1 MMSKKGESMEHDYE
15 LIHNEAETQ
24 YEYHIEGH
32 LARLVYEVQEGV
44 YHLTHTFVPKEL
56 GGRGIA
62 GALVKDVFAD
72 LEAKGCKVRPACS
85 YIVNYVEKHPEYE
98 RLLG

>member
-1 MMSKKGESMEHDYE
+1 MEHNYE
-15 LIHNEAETQ
+15 LIHNEAESQ

-32 LARLVYEVQEGV
+32 LARLVYKEEDGV
-44 YHLTHTFVPKEL
+44 LHLTNTFVPKEL

-62 GALVKDVFAD
+62 GALVKDVFAQI
-72 LEAKGCKVRPACS
+72 EKKGQKMKPACS

-98 RLLG
+98 RLQ

>member
-1 MMSKKGESMEHDYE
+1 MDHNYE
-15 LIHNEAETQ
+15 LIHNEAESQ
-24 YEYHIEGH
+24 YEYHIEGL
-32 LARLVYEVQEGV
+32 LARLVYKEEDGV
-44 YHLTHTFVPKEL
+44 LHLTNTYVPKEL

-72 LEAKGCKVRPACS
+72 IEKKGLKMKPACS

-98 RLLG
+98 RLQ

>member
-1 MMSKKGESMEHDYE
+1 MENNYE
-15 LIHNEAETQ
+15 LIHNPDENQ

-32 LARLVYEVQEGV
+32 LARLVYENEKGV
-44 YHLTHTFVPKEL
+44 LHLTHTFVPKEL

-72 LEAKGCKVRPACS
+72 IEKKNLKMKPACS
-85 YIVNYVEKHPEYE
+85 YIVSYVEKHPEYE
-98 RLLG
+98 KLL

>member
-1 MMSKKGESMEHDYE
+1 MENNYE
-15 LIHNEAETQ
+15 LIHNESESQ

-32 LARLVYEVQEGV
+32 LARLVYEEENGV
-44 YHLTHTFVPKEL
+44 LHLTNTFVPKEL

-62 GALVKDVFAD
+62 GALVKDVFGAIEKQG
-72 LEAKGCKVRPACS
+72 LKMKPACS

-98 RLLG
+98 RLQ

>member
-1 MMSKKGESMEHDYE
+1 MNTDYT
-15 LIHNEAETQ
+15 LVHNEAECQ

-32 LARLVYEVQEGV
+32 LARLVYEDTDGV
-44 YHLTHTFVPKEL
+44 LHLTHTFVPEEL

-72 LEAKGCKVRPACS
+72 IEKRSLKMKPACS
-85 YIVNYVEKHPEYE
+85 YIVAYVEKHPEYE
-98 RLLG
+98 RLL